1 MSKEAE
7 KAKEE
12 LRALK
17 KQQEVFVK
25 IWGGVK
31 MLSAMANTI
40 GKGMGAIVGRV
51 PEPVRYAA
59 SKV

>member
-1 MSKEAE
+1 MSKAAD

-17 KQQEVFVK
+17 KQQEVFVNS
-25 IWGGVK
+25 WGGVK

-40 GKGMGAIVGRV
+40 GKGMGAILGRV
-51 PEPVRYAA
+51 ADPVRDVA
-59 SKV
+59 